1 MKKFI
6 LLIASIIFS
15 QALHAA
21 DDIKSVVLK
30 EEKKQFVTV
39 MDPIQF
45 ADVYGDASTKSYGR
59 FGKFPANFETP
70 MHVHSHGYRAIV
82 VKGLM
87 TNPFGDEKNAPVM
100 KPGSFWS
107 VKAGDNHKT
116 ACVSDVSCEFF
127 VYSEHSFDFKVV
139 DEK

>member
-1 MKKFI
+1 MKNFT
-6 LLIASIIFS
+6 LFIASLIFS
-15 QALHAA
+15 QTLYAT
-21 DDIKSVVLK
+21 DNTKSAVLK
-30 EEKKQFVTV
+30 EDNKKFVTV

-45 ADVYGDASTKSYGR
+45 ADAYGDASTKAYGR

-70 MHVHSHGYRAIV
+70 MHVHSHSYRAIV

-87 TNPFGDEKNAPVM
+87 TNPFGNEKNAPVM
-100 KPGSFWS
+100 KPGSYWS
-107 VKAGDNHKT
+107 VKAGDNHPT
-116 ACVSDVSCEFF
+116 ACVSDVPCEFF